1 MVTYDKMQEETYG
14 VTNRQRHWKTYSDS
28 MGGSPETRLVVNG
41 AVYSSKQKR
50 RNGWVR
56 TRETH
61 NEFTRVGEGDPQM
74 TERLCVCRKAQG
86 LKGETELA
94 MGK

>member
-50 RNGWVR
+50 RNG
-56 TRETH
+56 
-61 NEFTRVGEGDPQM
+61 
-74 TERLCVCRKAQG
+74 
-86 LKGETELA
+86 
-94 MGK
+94 